1 MSWEMHELAKKIAD
15 GWYAELEETRKRN
28 AVLGRENV
36 KLRWLVRHLYEYRQ
50 LYFKTGIYPT
60 DHGVTEQYMRE
71 LGVEVQ

>member
-36 KLRWLVRHLYEYRQ
+36 KLRWLVQHLYEYRQ

-71 LGVEVQ
+71 LRVEVQ